1 VSVDLGTRIAEL
13 AKREYAGR
21 NPGMLLVEAR
31 SMAARNLRKMV
42 VGGTERRWAASGALA
57 RWVCIGAHADRPAA
71 TESADRR
78 PEQM

>member
-1 VSVDLGTRIAEL
+1 MSVDLGTRIAEL
-13 AKREYAGR
+13 AKRECAGR

-31 SMAARNLRKMV
+31 SMAAQSSKMV

-57 RWVCIGAHADRPAA
+57 RWVCIGAHADRPGA